1 MTMPGGF
8 ILDELAIRSAIAD
21 AGQAAV
27 GLGSTG
33 PLERQQRY
41 EAWLFPHDE
50 PRAAAQ
56 MADAMY
62 SCGLN
67 ALACLRASGVDAP
80 ELAEPY
86 QPHAGAVVAWLGN
99 IARRMGAY
107 VDLSTP
113 AAVAKA
119 PPLRYG
125 DVLVVDGP
133 VHVIVLTGEDPGGF
147 TVSGDTFSTSE
158 GGSPEYGRTRDGKG
172 MEKGMGIKTRVMRTR
187 VFGGRLQT
195 GTVNADGS
203 VTWGRLAL
211 YAINARWLCTGD
223 GLLA

>member
-8 ILDELAIRSAIAD
+8 ILDELRVRNAIAD
-21 AGQAAV
+21 AGQSSV

-33 PLERQQRY
+33 PLERQDRY
-41 EAWLFPHDE
+41 SEWLFPAQEDARS
-50 PRAAAQ
+50 RAA

-80 ELAEPY
+80 ELSQPY
-86 QPHAGAVVAWLGN
+86 STHIGAALAWLGS

-119 PPLRYG
+119 PPLRWG
-125 DVLVVDGP
+125 DILVVDGP
-133 VHVIVLTGEDPGGF
+133 VHVIVLTGENEDGVTF
-147 TVSGDTFSTSE
+147 TTSE

-172 MEKGMGIKTRVMRTR
+172 MERGMGIKTRTMRTR

-211 YAINARWLCTGD
+211 YAISAKH
-223 GLLA
+223 LLTREGRSDVAQG

>member
-8 ILDELAIRSAIAD
+8 ILDELAIRNAIAD

-41 EAWLFPHDE
+41 EEWLFPTDE

-62 SCGLN
+62 SCGLH
-67 ALACLRASGVDAP
+67 ARACLRASGVDAP
-80 ELAEPY
+80 ELSEPY
-86 QPHAGAVVAWLGN
+86 QPHCGAVVTWLGD

-113 AAVAKA
+113 SAVAKA

-133 VHVIVLTGEDPGGF
+133 VHVIVLTGEDGDGATF
-147 TVSGDTFSTSE
+147 TTSE
-158 GGSPEYGRTRDGKG
+158 GGRPERGRTRDGKG
-172 MEKGMGIKTRVMRTR
+172 MENGMCIHSRTMRTR

-203 VTWGRLAL
+203 VTWGRLVL
-211 YAINARWLCTGD
+211 SAISAKYLVRTD
-223 GLLA
+223 E

>member
-1 MTMPGGF
+1 MTMPGAF
-8 ILDELAIRSAIAD
+8 ILDELRVRNAIAD
-21 AGQAAV
+21 AGQSSV

-33 PLERQQRY
+33 PLDRQRRY
-41 EAWLFPHDE
+41 EQWLFPQDT
-50 PRAAAQ
+50 PMAAAQ

-67 ALACLRASGVDAP
+67 ALSCLRASGVDAP

-86 QPHAGAVVAWLGN
+86 QPHAGAVVAWLGS

-119 PPLRYG
+119 PPLRFG

-133 VHVIVLTGEDPGGF
+133 VHVIVLTGEDSDGVTF
-147 TVSGDTFSTSE
+147 TTSE

-172 MEKGMGIKTRVMRTR
+172 MEKGMGIKTRTMRTR

-211 YAINARWLCTGD
+211 YAINARWLRTRE
-223 GLLA
+223 GLTSAA